1 MPIAFEDLES
11 CDLVVDETY
20 GGGPSSN
27 QRYDAITKI
36 FPRIGDSS
44 GAPNSSG
51 FRLAGSH
58 PHEKFCCLYSS
69 GNVLEWPDRLDIET
83 GVYTYYGDNRVPGH
97 ELHSKRG
104 NRFLRTTFQ
113 RVHEKERSL
122 VAPIFVFHR
131 YTGDLKRAVV
141 FKGLAVPGSIGIPA
155 TEDLVAVWK
164 SSEGQ
169 RFQNYRATFTV
180 LDVAKVSRRWISD
193 VIRGTPHTVN
203 APRVWRDWVATGSP
217 TALCATPVS
226 EVRSRQ
232 EQLPEDALHLS
243 LLAQIRAR
251 FAKNPHGF
259 EKVAAYILRLSDPK
273 FVRWEMTRFSAD
285 GGRDA
290 IGKYLIGSGASALSV
305 DCALEAKC
313 YSATNQ
319 VGVKEVSRLISR
331 LRHRQFG
338 ILATTSYL
346 GDQAYREVI
355 EDRHPVVVVA
365 ARDIAKILVY
375 TGNTNIEELVL
386 KAQQAV
392 T

>member
-1 MPIAFEDLES
+1 MPVEFKDLES
-11 CDLVVDETY
+11 CDLVVDEIY
-20 GGGPSSN
+20 GGAPSSN

-36 FPRIGDSS
+36 FPRLGDSS

-58 PHEKFCCLYSS
+58 PNEKFCCLYSS
-69 GNVLEWPDRLDIET
+69 GNVIEWPDHLDLET
-83 GVYTYYGDNRVPGH
+83 GEYTYYGDNRQPGH

-113 RVHEKERSL
+113 RLHEKERSKI
-122 VAPIFVFHR
+122 APIFVFHR
-131 YTGDLKRAVV
+131 YEGDRKRAVV
-141 FKGLAVPGSIGIPA
+141 FKGLAVPGATGKPA

-169 RFQNYRATFTV
+169 RFQNYRATFTI
-180 LDVAKVSRRWISD
+180 LDVAKVSRAWIAD
-193 VIRGTPHTVN
+193 VTHGTPQTVN
-203 APRVWRDWVATGSP
+203 APQEWAKWIKTGSAR
-217 TALCATPVS
+217 ALCATPVS
-226 EVRSRQ
+226 AVRTRE
-232 EQLPEDALHLS
+232 EQLPVDPFQIALLS
-243 LLAQIRAR
+243 KIRNR
-251 FAKNPHGF
+251 FSEHPYGF
-259 EKVAAYILRLSDPK
+259 ERVAAYIMRLSDPK

-290 IGKYLIGSGASALSV
+290 TGKYLIGPGAAAFAV

-313 YSATNQ
+313 YAATNQ
-319 VGVKEVSRLISR
+319 VGVREVSRLISR

-346 GDQAYREVI
+346 GDQAYREII

-365 ARDIAKILVY
+365 ARDIAQILVR
-375 TGNTNIEELVL
+375 TGNTDIDELVRN
-386 KAQQAV
+386 AETV